1 MIKTNEKLMKELN
14 SLKATEL
21 IQIVKKVK
29 SIFRK
34 YYSVEAYTLDRN
46 KRILELETKDRNII
60 KVKFKKIT
68 NKNKFKIVNYEIKE
82 LEENSIDD
90 NKRYDEMD
98 DFDSNINLDS
108 D

>member
-1 MIKTNEKLMKELN
+1 MKELN

-21 IQIVKKVK
+21 IQIAKKVK

-46 KRILELETKDRNII
+46 KRILKLETKDRNII

-68 NKNKFKIVNYEIKE
+68 NKNKF
-82 LEENSIDD
+82 
-90 NKRYDEMD
+90 
-98 DFDSNINLDS
+98 
-108 D
+108 

>member
-1 MIKTNEKLMKELN
+1 LRISKIFRRIIKTNEKLMKELN

-21 IQIVKKVK
+21 IQIAKKVK

-46 KRILELETKDRNII
+46 KRILKLETKDRNII

-82 LEENSIDD
+82 E
-90 NKRYDEMD
+90 
-98 DFDSNINLDS
+98 
-108 D
+108 